1 MKQLD
6 DILRQNAAFK
16 ALLNGKGNIVVNDIN
31 DEALLISS
39 AFLTLK
45 KDIVVIKPNQYE
57 ANMLYQR
64 IMSINDNDVLLFPV
78 DESYRIE
85 ALAASPELLGQRL
98 DTLYRLT
105 TDKPKL
111 VITHVQA
118 IVRYLP
124 DQQIF
129 KENCLDLKVG
139 MQIDIYDLQKY

>member
-78 DESYRIE
+78 DESYRI
-85 ALAASPELLGQRL
+85 
-98 DTLYRLT
+98 
-105 TDKPKL
+105 
-111 VITHVQA
+111 
-118 IVRYLP
+118 
-124 DQQIF
+124 
-129 KENCLDLKVG
+129 
-139 MQIDIYDLQKY
+139 

>member
-64 IMSINDNDVLLFPV
+64 IMSINDNDVFLFPV
-78 DESYRIE
+78 DE
-85 ALAASPELLGQRL
+85 
-98 DTLYRLT
+98 
-105 TDKPKL
+105 
-111 VITHVQA
+111 
-118 IVRYLP
+118 
-124 DQQIF
+124 
-129 KENCLDLKVG
+129 
-139 MQIDIYDLQKY
+139 